1 MGLSTNFML
10 SPLRETVESLQQQVW
25 QVETSRRPRSRA
37 ENVGHWLDQLLPVGV
52 RARHAWTLLAIPG
65 RREQLLLPLIAAR
78 EICRD
83 EAVVVVDPAGRFFPP
98 AAVVGPACRAEPAQA
113 SRLDLDQLI
122 IVRPQNRADYLWT
135 LNQALRSRGVGA
147 VLSWP
152 ERLDARAF
160 RTLQLAAEA
169 GETLGLFVRPVGV
182 RGQPSWSEAQL
193 LIEPRPSPLSTADCP
208 LPTAS
213 LRRRLRVE
221 VVRCRG
227 GKPGAFVELELDDE
241 TGTLNAARTV
251 HLAPPLARAT

>member
-1 MGLSTNFML
+1 MRLHMGLSTNFML
-10 SPLRETVESLQQQVW
+10 SPLPETVESLQQQVW
-25 QVETSRRPRSRA
+25 LAETSRRPRCRTETA
-37 ENVGHWLDQLLPVGV
+37 GQWLNQLLPAGV
-52 RARHAWTLLAIPG
+52 RRGTLLELLAIPG
-65 RREQLLLPLIAAR
+65 GGATALALIAAR

-98 AAVVGPACRAEPAQA
+98 AAV
-113 SRLDLDQLI
+113 RLGLDSERLI
-122 IVRPQNRADYLWT
+122 IVRPRSRVDYLWA
-135 LNQALRSRGVGA
+135 LNQALRSPGVGA

-152 ERLDARAF
+152 EKLDARAF

-193 LIEPRPSPLSTADCP
+193 LVEPLPSPLSTPHCP
-208 LPTAS
+208 LPTAF
-213 LRRRLRVE
+213 LRRLLRVE
-221 VVRCRG
+221 VIRCRG

-251 HLAPPLARAT
+251 HLASPLARAKA